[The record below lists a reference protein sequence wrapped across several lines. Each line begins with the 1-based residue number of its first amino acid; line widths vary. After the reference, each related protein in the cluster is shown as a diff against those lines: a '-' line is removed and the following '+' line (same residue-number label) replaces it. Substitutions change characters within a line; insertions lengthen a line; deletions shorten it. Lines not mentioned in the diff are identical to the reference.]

1 MKNLKLIFIFIF
13 TLSCD
18 DDSVSSGSSSAC
30 DSNLAGTWVMTA
42 SGSIDGDTG
51 DCTANPPSDTSV
63 NASYVLSEDCSFTL
77 ISDIQPCNDLN
88 SDNYSDFCSGSWS
101 STSSTIFPL
110 PNGYQQFASLY
121 ESILTYSLNSD
132 NTVMSVF
139 IPADTT
145 DDGQDNPDS
154 CQYTEYTK
162 Q

>member
-42 SGSIDGDTG
+42 SGFIDGDTG
-51 DCTANPPSDTSV
+51 DCTANPPTETST

-77 ISDIQPCNDLN
+77 TTDILPCNDQN
-88 SDNYSDFCSGSWS
+88 ADDYSDNCTGSWS

-110 PNGYQQFASLY
+110 PNAYQQISSMFQ
-121 ESILTYSLNSD
+121 SILTYTLNSD
-132 NTVMSVF
+132 NTVMSLF
-139 IPADTT
+139 LPSNTT
-145 DDGQDNPDS
+145 SDDQDNPDS